1 MKFSEMPYT
10 RPNLE
15 EIKREAEAVLQRIQ
29 NASSAQ
35 EQVDAYLAYEQS
47 GKEIATNCSLAYVR
61 QIGRAH
67 V

>member
-15 EIKREAEAVLQRIQ
+15 ELQKESDAVLQRIQ

-35 EQVDAYLAYEQS
+35 EQVDAYLSFEES
-47 GKEIATNCSLAYVR
+47 GKKLSTNCSLVYVR
-61 QIGRAH
+61 HTIDTKD
-67 V
+67 